1 MSSFSG
7 KNEVLSRKQY
17 FYNGF
22 GAFLIE
28 ICLFL
33 IERSTSYTYYNKN
46 AQNRGNVKYVKCV
59 WWPPPKE
66 VLETGEML
74 NMLNVLNVVGE
85 IQPKAPK
92 HLTYLTFP
100 LF

>member
-1 MSSFSG
+1 MFTKQG
-7 KNEVLSRKQY
+7 KYIKKMLKTGEMLNMLNV
-17 FYNGF
+17 F
-22 GAFLIE
+22 GD
-28 ICLFL
+28 
-33 IERSTSYTYYNKN
+33 
-46 AQNRGNVKYVKCV
+46 
-59 WWPPPKE
+59 PPKK

-74 NMLNVLNVVGE
+74 NMLNVLTVLGK